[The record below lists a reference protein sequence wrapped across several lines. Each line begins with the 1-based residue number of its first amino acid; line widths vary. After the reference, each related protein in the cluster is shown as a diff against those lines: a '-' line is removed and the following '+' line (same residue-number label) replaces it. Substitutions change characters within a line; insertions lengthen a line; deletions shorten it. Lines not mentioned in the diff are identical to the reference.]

1 MKGDVINAY
10 KRLMEYASIVGDV
23 QLSDTIRKEAN
34 RLVGNYNKVCLQ
46 LIGEEE

>member
-1 MKGDVINAY
+1 MKEDVINAY
-10 KRLMEYASIVGDV
+10 KRLMEYASIVDNT
-23 QLSDTIRKEAN
+23 QLSDIIQKEAN